1 MQCNLGTYSVAVI
14 YFKWRKKMRTGVTL
28 GEFHLTKRLV
38 KTMGLKVKKEMLFD
52 QKGFHPNVNPYYKYI
67 YK

>member
-1 MQCNLGTYSVAVI
+1 MA
-14 YFKWRKKMRTGVTL
+14 GVTL